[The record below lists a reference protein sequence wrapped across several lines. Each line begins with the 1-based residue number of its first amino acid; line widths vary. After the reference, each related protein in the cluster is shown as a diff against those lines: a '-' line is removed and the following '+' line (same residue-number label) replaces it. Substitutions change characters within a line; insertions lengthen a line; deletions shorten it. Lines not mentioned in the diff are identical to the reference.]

1 MAPSGKDV
9 QTAGAMLRVLRG
21 ARLLAWTPWLE
32 LVTAM
37 ACLLHREIAQADFD
51 AGYLEARKAVSGTGY
66 VIEVGQYRGGE
77 TFRLWKIGADA
88 ERVRDVDL
96 FEEAACNE
104 PGPELEGV
112 DG

>member
-1 MAPSGKDV
+1 
-9 QTAGAMLRVLRG
+9 MLRTLRG
-21 ARLLAWTPWLE
+21 ARLHAWTPWLE

-37 ACLLHREIAQADFD
+37 ECLLHREITQEDFD
-51 AGYLEARKAVSGTGY
+51 AGYLEARKAVAGTGY

-88 ERVRDVDL
+88 ERVRDVGL
-96 FEEAACNE
+96 FAEATLGEAT
-104 PGPELEGV
+104 GVAKEL